1 MSGFNLCACCGISR
15 RDFLKLTSLF
25 STSLGVTLAAG
36 GCQSSPTQTE
46 TSPSP
51 AASPVTAAS
60 PAASSS
66 SDQPVKIGYLPITDA
81 APLLIAHANK
91 FYEAEGLTAE
101 PPRLFRSW
109 AQVVEAFLARQVNV
123 VHVLSPITVSLR
135 YGRKF
140 PAKVVAWNHVNGS
153 ALTVTPGIE
162 TPKDLGG
169 KTIAVPFWYSIHN
182 VVLQQVLKQ
191 EGLKVTRKPQDAA
204 IGADE
209 VNLVVLPPPDMVS
222 ALANQSIGGYIVAE
236 PFNAA
241 AENLKK
247 GKILRFTGDVWKDHA
262 CCVVFVH
269 EEDTVQRKEWTQRV
283 VNAVVKAQVWIR
295 ENREETASILSKDG
309 TGKYTPHPQA
319 ALKRTLT
326 YYDKDF
332 YGKQGAIK
340 HPDWGINRIDFQ
352 PYPFPSYTEELVRL
366 LKETQVE
373 GDTAFLQALDPK
385 TVAADLVDDS
395 FVKQALQQVGGLK
408 TFGLQENFTR
418 IETFAV

>member
-1 MSGFNLCACCGISR
+1 MIRPDICACCGMSR
-15 RDFLKLTSLF
+15 RDFLKLTGLF

-36 GCQSSPTQTE
+36 GCQPTAAPPIEGNQ
-46 TSPSP
+46 PSP
-51 AASPVTAAS
+51 G
-60 PAASSS
+60 PAAG

-81 APLLIAHANK
+81 APLLIAHAKK

-140 PAKVVAWNHVNGS
+140 SAKVVAWNHVNGS
-153 ALTVTPGIE
+153 ALTVLPEIDTPQ
-162 TPKDLGG
+162 DLGG
-169 KTIAVPFWYSIHN
+169 RTIAVPFWYSIHN
-182 VVLQQVLKQ
+182 IVLQQVLKQ
-191 EGLKVTRKPQDAA
+191 TGLKVTRKPQDAA

-222 ALANQSIGGYIVAE
+222 ALANQAIAGYIVAE

-241 AENLKK
+241 AENLKT

-262 CCVVFVH
+262 CCVVFLH
-269 EEDTVQRKEWTQRV
+269 EEDTTQRKEWTQGV
-283 VNAVVKAQVWIR
+283 VNAIVKAQAWIR
-295 ENREETASILSKDG
+295 DNRAETAALLSKDG
-309 TGKYTPHPQA
+309 SGKYTPHPLP
-319 ALKRTLT
+319 ALQRTLT
-326 YYDKDF
+326 YYDQNF
-332 YGKQGAIK
+332 YGKQKAIQ
-340 HPDWGINRIDFQ
+340 HPEWGINRIDFQ

-385 TVAADLVDDS
+385 KVAADLVDDS

-408 TFGLQENFTR
+408 TFGLQDNFSR
-418 IETFAV
+418 SETIAV

>member
-1 MSGFNLCACCGISR
+1 MAWSNVCACCGMSR

-36 GCQSSPTQTE
+36 GCQTTTPSAE
-46 TSPSP
+46 TSPS
-51 AASPVTAAS
+51 ARSSPVTSTS
-60 PAASSS
+60 PVGST
-66 SDQPVKIGYLPITDA
+66 DQPVKIGYLPITDA
-81 APLLIAHANK
+81 APLLVAHANK
-91 FYEAEGLTAE
+91 FYEAEGLTVE

-135 YGRKF
+135 YGRQF

-153 ALTVTPGIE
+153 ALTVSPEISTPE
-162 TPKDLGG
+162 DLGG

-191 EGLKVTRKPQDAA
+191 AGLTVTRKPQEAA
-204 IGADE
+204 IGTNE

-222 ALANQSIGGYIVAE
+222 ALANKSIGGYIVAE

-241 AENLKK
+241 AENLQT

-262 CCVVFVH
+262 CCVVFLH
-269 EEDTVQRKEWTQRV
+269 EEDTTQRKEWTQSV
-283 VNAVVKAQVWIR
+283 VNAIVKAQVWIR
-295 ENREETASILSKDG
+295 DNRDETAQILSKEG
-309 TGKYTPHPQA
+309 AGKYTPHPLP
-319 ALKRTLT
+319 ALKRTLI
-326 YYDKDF
+326 YYDKEF
-332 YGKQGAIK
+332 YGQQGAIQ

-373 GDTAFLQALDPK
+373 GDTAFLQTLNPK
-385 TVAADLVDDS
+385 MVAGDLVDDS

-408 TFGLQENFTR
+408 TFGLQENFSR
-418 IETFAV
+418 IETIAI